1 MLTPSENCYALL
13 FDVAPMN
20 SPLNAIMGSK
30 EGVKAV
36 KNQLQ
41 KRFGSIAVEKGFIT
55 AEQLFNVL
63 QTQAKENVEQSEHR
77 LIGQILLEK
86 GYLSAEEL
94 DEILETMSN
103 ALIYSIGMGR

>member
-1 MLTPSENCYALL
+1 MS
-13 FDVAPMN
+13 
-20 SPLNAIMGSK
+20 SPLYAIVGSK

-36 KNQLQ
+36 KSQLQ
-41 KRFGSIAVEKGFIT
+41 KRFGFIAVEKGFIT
-55 AEQLFNVL
+55 AEQLLEAL

-77 LIGQILLEK
+77 LLGQIILEK
-86 GYLSAEEL
+86 GYLSEEDL